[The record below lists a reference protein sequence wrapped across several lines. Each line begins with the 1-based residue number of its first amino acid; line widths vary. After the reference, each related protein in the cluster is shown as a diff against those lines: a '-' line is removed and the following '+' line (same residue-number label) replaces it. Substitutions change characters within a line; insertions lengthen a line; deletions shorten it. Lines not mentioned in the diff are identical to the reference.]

1 MNLQT
6 ACSTNSPID
15 DSCQVLFDLEFC
27 DSVAYA
33 VPSSSNFTR
42 DDDRLKALYDEQAAK
57 YYTNFNRSLAQVACD
72 TTSEAQYSLA
82 RTCKDCARDYKN
94 WLCSVLIP
102 RCEDWSA
109 KDDWLQERN
118 VNALL
123 SDGSLTFGGNQSA
136 EINEEKRARFAFNKS
151 RNPMI
156 DDIIKPGP
164 YKEMKP
170 CEDLCFDIVRSCP
183 AQLGFACP
191 NQPARGLSYGTR
203 DPNVLKCN
211 FPGAVVKL
219 NVQGAAGALSARM
232 GLAVLGAVLVAAFVW
247 L

>member
-1 MNLQT
+1 MVEIVLT
-6 ACSTNSPID
+6 FVID

-33 VPSSSNFTR
+33 VPSSSNFKNNDTG
-42 DDDRLKALYDEQAAK
+42 LGKLYDDQAK
-57 YYTNFNRSLAQVACD
+57 QYFDNFTKSLAQVACD

-82 RTCKDCARDYKN
+82 RTCSDCARDYKN

-102 RCEDWSA
+102 RCEDWTSG
-109 KDDWLQERN
+109 DSWLQERR
-118 VNALL
+118 
-123 SDGSLTFGGNQSA
+123 
-136 EINEEKRARFAFNKS
+136 INEPLPDGTLTYNGNISAAFNATHRDRYAYNQS

-156 DDIIKPGP
+156 DELIKPGP

-183 AQLGFACP
+183 AKLNFACP
-191 NQPARGLSYGTR
+191 NSPARESAYGKKDPLGNTLMCSY
-203 DPNVLKCN
+203 
-211 FPGAVVKL
+211 PGAVVKL
-219 NVQGAAGALSARM
+219 NVPSAGRGLHARV
-232 GLAVLGAVLVAAFVW
+232 GSAVLASPMIALLLA